1 MKAYACAA
9 DGAWGG
15 IHALSTRMNSIRHQL
30 FVGLVTLLTVVGVA
44 AGLGMYATAFQAAN
58 TVFDYHLKQLAFAL
72 RDHAATA
79 VEVSGSDDD
88 DAEQD
93 IMIQIWDED
102 GHHLYHSHPGGPSL
116 PRAVPGWHTVT
127 VRRHGTW
134 RVFTLV
140 DEARVIQVEHPMQ
153 VRQAM
158 AIRLAVHTL
167 LPWLV
172 AVPLLGGLL
181 WWHMGRSL
189 QPLTTVA
196 QAVHTRTPSTLDP
209 LPVAGLPEEVLSLV
223 TALNALLQRLATA
236 LTAQR
241 AFIADAAHALRT
253 PLAAVYLQSQLLASD
268 DGDVVQHEALTALQ
282 GGLTRLTHLVQELLA
297 LSRLEPEATQE
308 PLRPLA
314 LNPIVH
320 TAIADYVALAVEHGL
335 DLGLVQDDPLWMMG
349 DAEGL
354 RLLCA
359 SLIES
364 ALWYTPAGWTVD
376 VAIVRTATA
385 SWLSVTDTGPGIP
398 PAEHQRVFDRFYRG
412 SNVHVPGSGLGLAIV
427 KAVAERHQAQVTLGE
442 HESGTGL
449 IVRVTFP
456 ALGTPTL
463 AAGALTESA

>member
-1 MKAYACAA
+1 
-9 DGAWGG
+9 
-15 IHALSTRMNSIRHQL
+15 MNSIRHQL
-30 FVGLVTLLTVVGVA
+30 CVGLVSLLTVIGVA
-44 AGLGMYATAFQAAN
+44 AGLGMYATALQAAN
-58 TVFDYHLKQLAFAL
+58 TGFDYHLKQLAFAL

-79 VEVSGSDDD
+79 VEVSGSDTD

-102 GHHLYHSHPGGPSL
+102 GHHLYHSHPGGPLL
-116 PRAVPGWHTVT
+116 PRAAPGWSTVT

-158 AIRLAVHTL
+158 AVHLAVRTL

-209 LPVAGLPEEVLSLV
+209 LPVTGLPEEVLSLV
-223 TALNALLQRLATA
+223 TALNALLQRLATT

-253 PLAAVYLQSQLLASD
+253 PLAAVYLQSQLLARA
-268 DGDVVQHEALTALQ
+268 DGDTARHEALTALQ

-297 LSRLEPEATQE
+297 LSRLAPEATQE
-308 PLRPLA
+308 PLQPLA

-320 TAIADYVALAVEHGL
+320 TVIAEHAALALEHGL
-335 DLGLVQDDPLWMMG
+335 DLGLVQDDLLWLMG

-359 SLIES
+359 SLIEN
-364 ALWYTPAGWTVD
+364 ALCYTPAGGTVD

-398 PAEHQRVFDRFYRG
+398 PAERQRVFDRFYRG
-412 SNVHVPGSGLGLAIV
+412 NNVHASGSGLGLAIV
-427 KAVAERHQAQVTLGE
+427 KAVAERHQGHITLE
-442 HESGTGL
+442 EREPSPGL
-449 IVRVTFP
+449 VVRVMFP
-456 ALGTPTL
+456 ALDASAPAVGT
-463 AAGALTESA
+463 LTESA

>member
-1 MKAYACAA
+1 
-9 DGAWGG
+9 
-15 IHALSTRMNSIRHQL
+15 MNSIRHQL
-30 FVGLVTLLTVVGVA
+30 CVGLVSLLAVVGVA

-79 VEVSGSDDD
+79 VEVSGSADD

-93 IMIQIWDED
+93 IVIQIWDED
-102 GHHLYHSHPGGPSL
+102 GHHLYHSHPGGLSL
-116 PRAVPGWHTVT
+116 PRAAPGWSTVT

-140 DEARVIQVEHPMQ
+140 DEARVIQVEHPVQ

-158 AIRLAVHTL
+158 AVHLAVRTL

-196 QAVHTRTPSTLDP
+196 QAVHTRTPSTLAP
-209 LPVAGLPEEVLSLV
+209 LPVAGLPEEVLALV

-241 AFIADAAHALRT
+241 AFLADAAHALRT
-253 PLAAVYLQSQLLASD
+253 PLAAVSLQSQLLDRA
-268 DGDVVQHEALTALQ
+268 DGDVARHAALTALQ
-282 GGLTRLTHLVQELLA
+282 GGLTRLTYLVQALLA

-308 PLRPLA
+308 PFRLLA
-314 LNPIVH
+314 LNPLVH
-320 TAIADYVALAVEHGL
+320 TVMAEQVALAVERGL
-335 DLGLVQDDPLWMMG
+335 DLGLVQDDPLCMMG

-359 SLIES
+359 SLIEN
-364 ALWYTPAGWTVD
+364 ALCYTPAGGTVD
-376 VAIVRTATA
+376 VAIVQTATA
-385 SWLSVTDTGPGIP
+385 RWLSVTDTGPGIP
-398 PAEHQRVFDRFYRG
+398 PAERQRVFDRFYRG
-412 SNVHVPGSGLGLAIV
+412 RNVAVPGSGLGLAIV
-427 KAVAERHQAQVTLGE
+427 KAVAERHQAQVTLGA
-442 HESGTGL
+442 HASGTGL
-449 IVRVTFP
+449 VVRVTFP
-456 ALGTPTL
+456 ALDTPTP

>member
-1 MKAYACAA
+1 
-9 DGAWGG
+9 
-15 IHALSTRMNSIRHQL
+15 MNSIRHQL
-30 FVGLVTLLTVVGVA
+30 CVGLVSLLAVVGVA
-44 AGLGMYATAFQAAN
+44 AGLGMYATALQAAN

-79 VEVSGSDDD
+79 VAISGSEN
-88 DAEQD
+88 DATEQD
-93 IMIQIWDED
+93 IVIQIWDED

-116 PRAVPGWHTVT
+116 PRAAPGWSTLS

-134 RVFTLV
+134 RVFTLI
-140 DEARVIQVEHPMQ
+140 DGARVIQVAHPMQ

-158 AIRLAVHTL
+158 AVRLAVRTL

-189 QPLTTVA
+189 QPLLAVA
-196 QAVHTRTPSTLDP
+196 QAVHVRTPSTLDP
-209 LPVAGLPEEVLSLV
+209 LPVTGLPEEVLALV

-236 LTAQR
+236 LSAQR

-253 PLAAVYLQSQLLASD
+253 PLAAVSLQGQLLARA
-268 DGDVVQHEALTALQ
+268 DGDTARHEALTALQ
-282 GGLTRLTHLVQELLA
+282 GGLTRLTHLVQALLA

-308 PLRPLA
+308 PLCPLT

-320 TAIADYVALAVEHGL
+320 TVIAEHVALAVAHGV
-335 DLGLVQDDPLWMMG
+335 DLGLVQDDPLWMRG

-359 SLIES
+359 SLIEN
-364 ALWYTPAGWTVD
+364 ALRYTPAGGTVD

-398 PAEHQRVFDRFYRG
+398 HAERQRVFDRFYRG
-412 SNVHVPGSGLGLAIV
+412 RNAHVPGSGLGLAIV
-427 KAVAERHQAQVTLGE
+427 KAVAERHQAHITLE
-442 HESGTGL
+442 DRASGAGL
-449 IVRVTFP
+449 VVRVTFP
-456 ALGTPTL
+456 ALDAPAPTTS
-463 AAGALTESA
+463 ALTASA

>member
-1 MKAYACAA
+1 
-9 DGAWGG
+9 
-15 IHALSTRMNSIRHQL
+15 MNSIRHQL
-30 FVGLVTLLTVVGVA
+30 FIGLVSLLTVVGVA

-93 IMIQIWDED
+93 IVIQIWDED
-102 GHHLYHSHPGGPSL
+102 GYHLYHSHPGGPSL
-116 PRAVPGWHTVT
+116 PRAAPGWSTVT

-140 DEARVIQVEHPMQ
+140 DEARAIQVEHPVH
-153 VRQAM
+153 VRRAM
-158 AIRLAVHTL
+158 AIGLAVRTL

-189 QPLTTVA
+189 RPLTIVA

-253 PLAAVYLQSQLLASD
+253 PLAAVYLQSQLLARA
-268 DGDVVQHEALTALQ
+268 DGDVARHEALTALQ
-282 GGLTRLTHLVQELLA
+282 SGLTRLTRLVQELLA
-297 LSRLEPEATQE
+297 LSRLEPEAPQE

-320 TAIADYVALAVEHGL
+320 TVIADYVALAVEHGL

-359 SLIES
+359 SLIEN
-364 ALWYTPAGWTVD
+364 ALCYTPAGGTVD

-398 PAEHQRVFDRFYRG
+398 PAERQRVFDRFYRG

-427 KAVAERHQAQVTLGE
+427 KAVAERHQAHVTLGE

-449 IVRVTFP
+449 VVRVTFP
-456 ALGTPTL
+456 ALDTPTP

>member
-1 MKAYACAA
+1 
-9 DGAWGG
+9 
-15 IHALSTRMNSIRHQL
+15 
-30 FVGLVTLLTVVGVA
+30 LTVVGVV
-44 AGLGMYATAFQAAN
+44 AGLGMYVTAFQAAN
-58 TVFDYHLKQLAFAL
+58 TVFDYHLRQLAFAL

-79 VEVSGSDDD
+79 VEVSGGDNDE
-88 DAEQD
+88 AQQD
-93 IMIQIWDED
+93 IIIQIWDED
-102 GHHLYHSHPGGPSL
+102 GHHLYHSHPGELSL
-116 PRAVPGWHTVT
+116 PKAAPGWSTVT
-127 VRRHGTW
+127 VRHHGTW

-140 DEARVIQVEHPMQ
+140 DEARVIQVEHPVQ

-158 AIRLAVHTL
+158 AVRLAVRTL

-181 WWHMGRSL
+181 WWHIGRSL

-196 QAVHTRTPSTLDP
+196 QAVHTRTPSTLAP
-209 LPVAGLPEEVLSLV
+209 LPVTGLPEEVLSLV

-241 AFIADAAHALRT
+241 TFIADAAHALRT
-253 PLAAVYLQSQLLASD
+253 PLAAVYLQSQLLARA
-268 DGDVVQHEALTALQ
+268 DGDTARHEALTALQ
-282 GGLTRLTHLVQELLA
+282 GGLTRLTHLVQALLA

-320 TAIADYVALAVEHGL
+320 TVIAEHAALAMEHRI

-349 DAEGL
+349 EAEGL

-359 SLIES
+359 SLIEN
-364 ALWYTPAGWTVD
+364 ALRYTPAGGTVD
-376 VAIVRTATA
+376 VAIVQTATA

-398 PAEHQRVFDRFYRG
+398 PAERQRVFDRFYRG
-412 SNVHVPGSGLGLAIV
+412 RHAYMPGSGLGLAIV
-427 KAVAERHQAQVTLGE
+427 KAVVERHQAHISLE
-442 HESGTGL
+442 ERESGTGL

-456 ALGTPTL
+456 ALDAPTPAVGPL
-463 AAGALTESA
+463 AARA

>member
-1 MKAYACAA
+1 
-9 DGAWGG
+9 
-15 IHALSTRMNSIRHQL
+15 MNSIRHKL
-30 FVGLVTLLTVVGVA
+30 CVGLVSLLTVVGGA
-44 AGLGMYATAFQAAN
+44 AGLGMYATALQAAN
-58 TVFDYHLKQLAFAL
+58 TAFDYHLKQLAFAL

-79 VEVSGSDDD
+79 VEVSGSDGD

-102 GHHLYHSHPGGPSL
+102 GHHLYHSHPGGPL
-116 PRAVPGWHTVT
+116 LAQAAPGWHTVT
-127 VRRHGTW
+127 VRGYGTW

-140 DEARVIQVEHPMQ
+140 DAARMIQVEHPLQ

-158 AIRLAVHTL
+158 AIRLAVRTL

-181 WWHMGRSL
+181 WWWMSRSL

-196 QAVHTRTPSTLDP
+196 QAVSTRTPSTLDP

-223 TALNALLQRLATA
+223 TALNALLQRLVTA

-253 PLAAVYLQSQLLASD
+253 PLAAVYIQSQLAARAD
-268 DGDVVQHEALTALQ
+268 EDAARHAALTALQ
-282 GGLTRLTHLVQELLA
+282 GGLTRLTHLVQALLA

-314 LNPIVH
+314 LNPIVR
-320 TAIADYVALAVEHGL
+320 TVIADHAALAVEHGL

-359 SLIES
+359 SLIDN
-364 ALWYTPAGWTVD
+364 ALRYTPAGGTVD

-398 PAEHQRVFDRFYRG
+398 PAERQRVFDRFYRG
-412 SNVHVPGSGLGLAIV
+412 SSVHVPGSGLGLAIV
-427 KAVAERHQAQVTLGE
+427 KAVAECHQAHVTLGE
-442 HESGTGL
+442 RASGPGL
-449 IVRVTFP
+449 VVRVTFP
-456 ALGTPTL
+456 ALDAPMP
-463 AAGALTESA
+463 AVDALTESARGHPVSP